1 MHSQQLSSTDQAQTI
16 LRAFS
21 TGELNL
27 LASELDRTARVHCQ
41 SADQAE
47 QERWELLAEIAGQL
61 QTRSNAMAVAPSDVC
76 WSLLRHL
83 AGTKAPRIAV
93 ATA

>member
-1 MHSQQLSSTDQAQTI
+1 VTHSQALSSTDQAQTI

-21 TGELNL
+21 RGELNL
-27 LASELDRTARVHCQ
+27 LRSELEQTTRVHCQ
-41 SADQAE
+41 SADEAE
-47 QERWELLAEIAGQL
+47 QERWELLVGIAGQL
-61 QTRSNAMAVAPSDVC
+61 HSADCKADEETC

-93 ATA
+93 AAA